1 MANIIKPKRSNTAA
15 KVPNTTELT
24 SGELGVNMADRK
36 VYINNG
42 TAVVQVGAGNL
53 SGLGDASI
61 TSPTNGQALTYNST
75 TGKWENT
82 AAAGTGTVTSVGIT
96 AGTGVTVS
104 NTPITT
110 SGNIAVGLSTKL
122 TAIENL
128 SGAGFITQNGSGA
141 IAGRTLQAGTG
152 ISISHGNGSS
162 QDPVITNSAPDQ
174 TVALTGSG
182 ATSISG
188 TYPNFTISS
197 VNTTY
202 GAATSTVPGLIELGS
217 DTAQTVAANAVSA
230 TASRSYALQVNAAGQ
245 GVVNVP
251 WTDTNSGGTV
261 TSVSGT
267 GTASG
272 LSLSGTVTTSGNL
285 TLSGTVNSLA
295 AGTYAISIS
304 GNAATATN
312 VAYSGLTG
320 TVPTWNQNTTGT
332 AANVTGTVAVG
343 NGGTGATTAAA
354 ARTNLGATTI
364 GGNLFTLTNV
374 AAIAFPRF
382 NADNTISSLDAA
394 SFRTAIGAGTSS
406 TTGTVTSVG
415 GTGTVSGLTLT
426 GTVTTS
432 GNLTL
437 GGTLAVTPSNF
448 ASQTANTVLAAPN
461 GAAGVPTFRLLVA
474 SDIPTLNQNTT
485 GTAAVS
491 TAATVTTSSTASA
504 FKVPF
509 ANTTA
514 NTTGNYGL
522 LQDSEGTF
530 TYNPST
536 NTLVA
541 GTFSGALS
549 GNATTAT
556 TLTTTRTLWG
566 QNFNGSANVTGALTS
581 VGNITGTGAVTLTAT
596 SGTLGLT
603 ATGANVIT
611 ATTNE
616 VERVRVDAS
625 GNVGIGTSSPAYKLD
640 VRGGILAVGN
650 GTIAGGFSYSTR
662 VEMGAISN
670 HNLGFIVNNT
680 TQMLLDTSGNLGI
693 GTSSPESG
701 FRLHVAGNGFF
712 SPSSGTVGKVVVDN
726 VDQRLVLG
734 SYFESGVG
742 QHSFISSTNNA
753 ETGNS
758 PLLFN
763 TGTTER
769 ARIDSS
775 GNLLVGTTVF
785 QARVTARP
793 ALINNDSFY
802 GEVLT
807 GSTGGGTCYVG
818 QVFNTQAYFAYW
830 LYNGVQVGNINS
842 NGTGTSYNSSSDYR
856 LKNTIAPMT
865 GALAKVA
872 DLRPVT
878 YKWNVNGSDGQG
890 FIAHELAEVCP
901 DAVTGQKDAVD
912 AEGKPVY
919 QGIDTSFLVA
929 TLTAAIQELKVIV
942 DAQSA
947 RITALEGT
955 QP

>member
-42 TAVVQVGAGNL
+42 TSVVQVGAGNL

-104 NTPITT
+104 NSPITT

-128 SGAGFITQNGSGA
+128 SGAGFFTQNGSGA

-152 ISISHGNGSS
+152 ISIAHGNGSS

-174 TVALTGSG
+174 TVALTGGG

-332 AANVTGTVAVG
+332 AANVTGTVAIA
-343 NGGTGATTAAA
+343 NGGTGATTRQNAMDALA
-354 ARTNLGATTI
+354 GA
-364 GGNLFTLTNV
+364 
-374 AAIAFPRF
+374 
-382 NADNTISSLDAA
+382 
-394 SFRTAIGAGTSS
+394 
-406 TTGTVTSVG
+406 VTSG
-415 GTGTVSGLTLT
+415 QYLRGNGTDVVMS
-426 GTVTTS
+426 
-432 GNLTL
+432 
-437 GGTLAVTPSNF
+437 AI
-448 ASQTANTVLAAPN
+448 QAAD
-461 GAAGVPTFRLLVA
+461 V
-474 SDIPTLNQNTT
+474 PTLNQNTT

-536 NTLVA
+536 NTLTV
-541 GTFSGALS
+541 GTVSGALS

-556 TLTTTRTLWG
+556 TATNVSGGTANVTTLTVNSNNISAVNSLGFRNRIINGDMRIDQRNAGAAVTAPSGVIYALDRWAFLSSQASKYTVQ
-566 QNFNGSANVTGALTS
+566 QNAGGITPPNGFLKYQGITSLSAYTVTSTDYNFLIQIIEGFNGSDLVWGTAAAQTVTLSFWARSSL
-581 VGNITGTGAVTLTAT
+581 TGTF
-596 SGTLGLT
+596 SGSVRNGPSNRSYVFSYTISS
-603 ATGANVIT
+603 ANTWEFKTV
-611 ATTNE
+611 
-616 VERVRVDAS
+616 
-625 GNVGIGTSSPAYKLD
+625 
-640 VRGGILAVGN
+640 
-650 GTIAGGFSYSTR
+650 TIAGNTSGSWPSDNSGWGSVTFCLGSGSTR
-662 VEMGAISN
+662 LGAAGSWQ
-670 HNLGFIVNNT
+670 T
-680 TQMLLDTSGNLGI
+680 ADLD
-693 GTSSPESG
+693 
-701 FRLHVAGNGFF
+701 
-712 SPSSGTVGKVVVDN
+712 
-726 VDQRLVLG
+726 
-734 SYFESGVG
+734 GV
-742 QHSFISSTNNA
+742 
-753 ETGNS
+753 
-758 PLLFN
+758 
-763 TGTTER
+763 TGTT
-769 ARIDSS
+769 SV
-775 GNLLVGTTVF
+775 VGTSGAT
-785 QARVTARP
+785 
-793 ALINNDSFY
+793 FY
-802 GEVLT
+802 IT
-807 GSTGGGTCYVG
+807 
-818 QVFNTQAYFAYW
+818 
-830 LYNGVQVGNINS
+830 GVQLEAGSVATPFERRDYGRELMMCQRYYAEVS
-842 NGTGTSYNSSSDYR
+842 ATPTSASIYSYVF
-856 LKNTIAPMT
+856 L
-865 GALAKVA
+865 
-872 DLRPVT
+872 PVT
-878 YKWNVNGSDGQG
+878 MRALPTVALKAGGLAGASYGSAPYGTNSIRQNTSASGAID
-890 FIAHELAEVCP
+890 ALLSANSEL
-901 DAVTGQKDAVD
+901 
-912 AEGKPVY
+912 
-919 QGIDTSFLVA
+919 
-929 TLTAAIQELKVIV
+929 
-942 DAQSA
+942 
-947 RITALEGT
+947 
-955 QP
+955 